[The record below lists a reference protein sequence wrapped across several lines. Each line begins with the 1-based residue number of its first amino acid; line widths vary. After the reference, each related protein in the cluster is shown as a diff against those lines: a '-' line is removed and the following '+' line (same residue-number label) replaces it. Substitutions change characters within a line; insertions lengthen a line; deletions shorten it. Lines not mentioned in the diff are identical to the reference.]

1 MEYLTATYLRKRYKA
16 QPPPPKVETPAPP
29 PPKVETPAPPPQEE
43 PVEEAPVAS
52 ETKENTDVKVSKMDA
67 IMKRIAEL
75 EKRAQSEEVDS
86 AKNKTTIDT
95 EAEKENVP
103 PVEEKPKPKPKPSF
117 GFKDDEL
124 F

>member
-1 MEYLTATYLRKRYKA
+1 MEYLTATYLRKRYKT

-29 PPKVETPAPPPQEE
+29 PKEE
-43 PVEEAPVAS
+43 PVEEAPVTS
-52 ETKENTDVKVSKMDA
+52 ETKEETELKVNKMDA

-75 EKRAQSEEVDS
+75 EKKAQSEEVGS
-86 AKNKTTIDT
+86 VQNKTTIDT
-95 EAEKENVP
+95 EAEKENIP
-103 PVEEKPKPKPKPSF
+103 PAEEKPKPKPKPSF